1 MESESLTTLYRP
13 VGRAELALIEA
24 VQFRAFPPRL
34 PEQPIFYP
42 VLQEAYAT
50 QIARDW
56 NPKDEASGYA
66 GFVTRFQV
74 RSAFLLDY
82 EVRTVGSAQHQEYWI
97 PAANLPAFNAAIV
110 GRIEVLAEYL
120 GEPPRWDWRELNKA
134 VERVLWE
141 VWDPIGVRAHAPSDE
156 YDDYA
161 PAITRLLLQHASE
174 AELIAALA
182 AVESEAFGL
191 APPAAE
197 ALAPVIAA
205 LRTAADR
212 VARHAP

>member
-1 MESESLTTLYRP
+1 MESESITLLYRP

-24 VQFRAFPPRL
+24 AQFRAFPPRL

-74 RSAFLLDY
+74 RTAFLRDY

-97 PAANLPAFNAAIV
+97 PATDLPAFNAAIV
-110 GRIEVLAEYL
+110 GRIEVVAEFL
-120 GEPPRWDWRELNKA
+120 GVPPRWDWRELNKA
-134 VERVLWE
+134 VEVVLWE
-141 VWDPIGVRAHAPSDE
+141 VWDPIGVREHAPSDE
-156 YDDYA
+156 YNDYA
-161 PAITRLLLQHASE
+161 PSITRLLFQQAND
-174 AELIAALA
+174 AELSAALA
-182 AVESEAFGL
+182 GVASGALGL
-191 APPAAE
+191 ASPSSE
-197 ALAPVIAA
+197 TLVPVVAA
-205 LRTAADR
+205 LRAAAER
-212 VARHAP
+212 VARRAP